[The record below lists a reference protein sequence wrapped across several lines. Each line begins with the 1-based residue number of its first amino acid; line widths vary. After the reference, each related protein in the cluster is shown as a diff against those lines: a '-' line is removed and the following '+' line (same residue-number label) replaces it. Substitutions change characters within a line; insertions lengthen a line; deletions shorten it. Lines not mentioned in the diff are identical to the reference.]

1 MSIFFENVD
10 SLPSWRERFCWFH
23 ICHLNWVV
31 KCSTNKV
38 KVRSELICTLSLLIL
53 TTFCKPSMRLLTT
66 CRRPLS
72 SWNMVLSSS
81 HERSHISA
89 PTSSVFWPMMF
100 VVMEGLTSTTSV
112 LSLTILASSGG
123 AGKTRRQGERGTRMS
138 NTDDGDGKHIW
149 EIRWLKHRDS
159 DFLFSRTRT
168 NAHNN
173 VVITMFIVFP
183 KTDVRS
189 AAFDLWNV
197 SVWKGDVKSFH
208 QGWQQGWLCG
218 VIKKKRQTRNWNPD
232 APCVKPH
239 CCRGSLRTF
248 ELMWHIQH
256 ELNRPEWPHGWICPW
271 RCPRLDVGRAEY
283 QSVWKSLQSS
293 FIP

>member
-10 SLPSWRERFCWFH
+10 SLPSRRERSCWFH
-23 ICHLNWVV
+23 IRHLNWVV
-31 KCSTNKV
+31 KYSTNKV

-123 AGKTRRQGERGTRMS
+123 AGKNETSGRE
-138 NTDDGDGKHIW
+138 
-149 EIRWLKHRDS
+149 
-159 DFLFSRTRT
+159 
-168 NAHNN
+168 
-173 VVITMFIVFP
+173 
-183 KTDVRS
+183 
-189 AAFDLWNV
+189 
-197 SVWKGDVKSFH
+197 
-208 QGWQQGWLCG
+208 
-218 VIKKKRQTRNWNPD
+218 RQTNEQHRRRWWKTYLRDTMIETQGLRFPVFSYAD
-232 APCVKPH
+232 KRSQQCGDYDVYCVPK
-239 CCRGSLRTF
+239 
-248 ELMWHIQH
+248 
-256 ELNRPEWPHGWICPW
+256 NRCSVSGVWLVKCICLKGW
-271 RCPRLDVGRAEY
+271 R
-283 QSVWKSLQSS
+283 
-293 FIP
+293 